1 MSRPTIRRLRC
12 AGSSASG
19 VTESPDTPLRV
30 GLLSN
35 PASGGN
41 RRTMGQG
48 LGAIRAVLD
57 DYPHTVHREVQNPHE
72 IATALAELAAGEF
85 DVVAINGGDGTVQCA
100 LTTLMCGS
108 PFAKPPLLALLRAGT
123 TSMTAGDV
131 GLAGTPARAL
141 RRLLAHA
148 ARPTRATEVRRRQVL
163 KVQAG
168 VDGDPRCGMFF
179 GAGAIV
185 RGIELFHRRLEGRAP
200 RGELGPGLAI
210 ARLLFAI
217 LRRDTD
223 YAPPLSVGIGLNG
236 DAPEWRH
243 CSALLVSTLDRLF
256 FGLRPFWD
264 VEPGGLRF
272 TALASEPRHA
282 LRVLPALLRGRRHRL
297 GTRGNGYQSQ
307 PVSELRLCMRAR
319 YTIDGEIFEAD
330 ERAPLRVSAAGV
342 ASFLTI

>member
-1 MSRPTIRRLRC
+1 M
-12 AGSSASG
+12 
-19 VTESPDTPLRV
+19 PLRV

-41 RRTMGQG
+41 RRGTGKG
-48 LGAIRAVLD
+48 LGAVRAALD

-85 DVVAINGGDGTVQCA
+85 EVVAINGGDGTVQCA

-131 GLAGTPARAL
+131 GLAGTPAQAL
-141 RRLLAHA
+141 RRLLAYA
-148 ARPTRATEVRRRQVL
+148 DRPTRATEVRRRQVL

-168 VDGDPRCGMFF
+168 VDGEPRCGMFF

-185 RGIELFHRRLEGRAP
+185 RGIELFHRRLEGHAP

-223 YAPPLSVGIGLNG
+223 YAPPLSVGIALD
-236 DAPEWRH
+236 DAAQEQH
-243 CSALLVSTLDRLF
+243 SCSALLVSTLDRLF

-264 VEPGGLRF
+264 VEPAGLRF
-272 TALASEPRHA
+272 TVLSSEPRHA

-297 GTRGNGYQSQ
+297 GTRDNGYQSQ
-307 PVSELRLCMRAR
+307 PVHELRLCMGAR

-330 ERAPLRVSAAGV
+330 ERAPLRVSDAGT
-342 ASFLTI
+342 AYFLRV